1 MTRMRAAA
9 AVANRI
15 NAAVLV
21 LVCCSLGSSLGSSP
35 AWAMID
41 CMSAPGE
48 PKVGAR
54 YFWRTIDGRKC
65 WFLKTGDMPPKSQL
79 RWPAKDRNDARST
92 PAASPAAESRR
103 PVAVAPPPVEPP
115 PVEPPSVEL
124 PSVEPSAVTAP
135 PSDSADTPQPRAAS
149 QLRFRTARVK
159 PVAAPALNLGHG
171 LDLMNGTSLTANTPP
186 SLAPADPFHARFT
199 GRRD

>member
-1 MTRMRAAA
+1 MKRTRAAA
-9 AVANRI
+9 AVAIRI
-15 NAAVLV
+15 NAVILV
-21 LVCCSLGSSLGSSP
+21 SICCSLGSSS

-54 YFWRTIDGRKC
+54 YFWREIDGRKC
-65 WFLKTGDMPPKSQL
+65 WFLRTGDIPPKSQL

-92 PAASPAAESRR
+92 PAASPAEKRG
-103 PVAVAPPPVEPP
+103 PVAVAPPPVTPP
-115 PVEPPSVEL
+115 PIEPPS
-124 PSVEPSAVTAP
+124 SVEPSAVTAP
-135 PSDSADTPQPRAAS
+135 PAETADAPQPRATS

-159 PVAAPALNLGHG
+159 PVAVPALNLGHG
-171 LDLMNGTSLTANTPP
+171 LDLMSGSSLTAKTPP

>member
-1 MTRMRAAA
+1 MKRMRAAA
-9 AVANRI
+9 AVAIRI
-15 NAAVLV
+15 NAVILV
-21 LVCCSLGSSLGSSP
+21 SICCSLGSSLGSSP

-54 YFWRTIDGRKC
+54 YFWREIDGRKC
-65 WFLKTGDMPPKSQL
+65 WFLRTGDIPPKSQL
-79 RWPAKDRNDARST
+79 RWPKKAEKVEPEEVEPEKDAR
-92 PAASPAAESRR
+92 PE
-103 PVAVAPPPVEPP
+103 
-115 PVEPPSVEL
+115 
-124 PSVEPSAVTAP
+124 EPSAVATDRRDERPESVAVTP
-135 PSDSADTPQPRAAS
+135 PPAETPERLQPSSEPRPSS

-171 LDLMNGTSLTANTPP
+171 LDLLNGTSLTANTPP

>member
-1 MTRMRAAA
+1 MKRMRAAA
-9 AVANRI
+9 AVAIRI
-15 NAAVLV
+15 NAVILV
-21 LVCCSLGSSLGSSP
+21 SICCSLGSSLGSSP

-54 YFWRTIDGRKC
+54 YFWREIDGRKC
-65 WFLKTGDMPPKSQL
+65 WFLRTGEIPPKSQL
-79 RWPAKDRNDARST
+79 RWPKKAEKVEPEEDARS
-92 PAASPAAESRR
+92 E
-103 PVAVAPPPVEPP
+103 
-115 PVEPPSVEL
+115 
-124 PSVEPSAVTAP
+124 EPSAVATDRRDERPEPVAVTP
-135 PSDSADTPQPRAAS
+135 PPAETTERLQPSSEPRPTS

-171 LDLMNGTSLTANTPP
+171 LDLLNGVSLTANTPP